1 MRNLIRFINRYS
13 FFFLFLLFEVF
24 AFSLL
29 INNNRF
35 QQSAFLNTINTLS
48 GKTYQTISNWQEY
61 IHLREDNQALSIALM
76 ESKNSNKNQLH
87 TVFGNQIL
95 IEDTLYQQ
103 QFKLIQA
110 KVINNSVHRQN
121 NIISIDKGSLN
132 GIKEGMGI
140 IGPQGVVGII
150 KNVSEHFSTAIS
162 VLHRN
167 AKISAKLKE
176 QNYFGSLQWDGKD
189 PKIGLLLDIPN
200 HVQIAEGDTIT
211 TSGYSATFPPSIAVG
226 VVNSFNVEEG
236 ENFYSIQMSFI
247 NDFQNLNHVF
257 VVKNE
262 FRDEIEFLEEQS
274 ATENE

>member
-61 IHLREDNQALSIALM
+61 IHLREDNQALSVALM

-226 VVNSFNVEEG
+226 VVNSFKVEEG

-262 FRDEIEFLEEQS
+262 FRDEIESLEEQS